1 MTQTPS
7 GRGRSFSSSSSSSS
21 SSSLSCESSSPPLC
35 GKDQGAPATF
45 LDGVSRLL
53 FWRPSSGPLAL
64 NCRRHP
70 HYVRILRD
78 GLTALYAGRGDYTD
92 VGVVQAEKPAATTC
106 AVYYFEVQILSA
118 SSPPHICVGF
128 TTKSAALTK
137 HPGVEPHSVG
147 YRAEDGRKLVAS
159 ASASSLSRGGVLP
172 GEAFSSPYGAG
183 DVVGCGIHY
192 LSKKIFFTKNGVC
205 LGVAGK
211 ADARVQY
218 LPSAGM
224 HGADERVKFN
234 FTGPF
239 AFDLKAMLQCD
250 LVEERQR
257 IKADLE
263 RDARLAALV
272 SPASLTEV
280 VRSYLLHAA
289 FSRTL
294 AAFERALTKRDKGE
308 TRKNDEENGEGR
320 ETEAGER
327 ALEERAVEERA
338 VEERAVE
345 ERAVEERAVEE
356 RAVEERAVE
365 ERTCTQME
373 ISVAEE
379 GNPEGLGE
387 GEEARIRRTIGR
399 GQGQEVARD
408 EERVESSMRT
418 EETDAEAKS
427 SGASR
432 LEPSSAEAAAAG
444 GSTRRTAL
452 SISFRPS
459 SWVAASPL
467 AAAQLSAAFW
477 RNDKEEGEELSMREE
492 ASEREDEVCSASLCD
507 RTPSVH
513 TTTESTSILL
523 ASLTKR
529 KELKQAIVEGRSD
542 AAAEIL
548 ETSFPA
554 IFSTKNE
561 DFQDSSFALSL
572 LYTQQLID
580 LLRPPQR
587 AVSAA
592 ISWMREKIAPLLQDA
607 SPHVRQAV
615 TECCGLLAYAEP
627 ERSSLAAFF
636 DLNRRT
642 VVATAVNRCVLRHH
656 FQISCWSPLEILV
669 RHLIACRQ
677 LLREASGNR
686 GPVPSPSLF
695 CYPPPMRLLLQPSE
709 AKLAGQNSENGPPLI
724 ADDGDEDL
732 GELPLLYSP

>member
-327 ALEERAVEERA
+327 ALEERA
-338 VEERAVE
+338 
-345 ERAVEERAVEE
+345 
-356 RAVEERAVE
+356 
-365 ERTCTQME
+365 ME

-615 TECCGLLAYAEP
+615 T
-627 ERSSLAAFF
+627 SSLLFF
-636 DLNRRT
+636 
-642 VVATAVNRCVLRHH
+642 
-656 FQISCWSPLEILV
+656 
-669 RHLIACRQ
+669 
-677 LLREASGNR
+677 LL
-686 GPVPSPSLF
+686 PSSF
-695 CYPPPMRLLLQPSE
+695 FS
-709 AKLAGQNSENGPPLI
+709 S
-724 ADDGDEDL
+724 
-732 GELPLLYSP
+732 YSFGH